1 MSNETKPAH
10 HAGTAPGP
18 APQQTP
24 RKEAAA
30 PQASPGPAREPMS
43 VTKVQQWV
51 SSVLAATV
59 IGHLSVGM
67 VFGALY
73 SPEQSSKIGLL
84 IIAGVIGLIAG
95 IGFRAIHQW
104 RILSLWPLVG
114 LAPAL
119 VGAYV
124 GFWR

>member
-1 MSNETKPAH
+1 
-10 HAGTAPGP
+10 
-18 APQQTP
+18 
-24 RKEAAA
+24 
-30 PQASPGPAREPMS
+30 MS

-67 VFGALY
+67 VFAALY
-73 SPEQSSKIGLL
+73 APEQSSQIGLL
-84 IIAGVIGLIAG
+84 VIAGIIGLIAG

-104 RILSLWPLVG
+104 RILSLWLLVG
-114 LAPAL
+114 LVPAL

>member
-1 MSNETKPAH
+1 
-10 HAGTAPGP
+10 
-18 APQQTP
+18 
-24 RKEAAA
+24 
-30 PQASPGPAREPMS
+30 MS

-67 VFGALY
+67 VFAALY
-73 SPEQSSKIGLL
+73 APKQSSQIGLL
-84 IIAGVIGLIAG
+84 IIAGIIGMIAG

-104 RILSLWPLVG
+104 RILSLWLLVG